1 MQILITGKTGEGKTT
16 LASEIQA
23 LLESL
28 GFGVEQKDPD
38 VGGLSAVHEARL
50 LELQKRQLTV
60 TVLTK
65 TADSSRGSPASCDPD
80 AVEEA
85 LMSKKGPSMLDF
97 LPKSLAEMCEDELT
111 RRVRQSYLV
120 QPRVEQR
127 RRLSY
132 VIKLSVE
139 LDRIEKESVFATA
152 FGMSGIEA
160 VMEGNW
166 EEVLWT
172 YEHFS
177 FAHEKKELQDRFCP
191 LWQPYRDIIKAA
203 YDTRPIQGVQKS
215 TH

>member
-1 MQILITGKTGEGKTT
+1 MQILITGVKREGKTT

-38 VGGLSAVHEARL
+38 VGAAGPAAHEARL
-50 LELQKRQLTV
+50 LELQRRGLTV
-60 TVLTK
+60 TVLTE
-65 TADSSRGSPASCDPD
+65 TVDSSQSPSASCDPVSKE
-80 AVEEA
+80 AVVP
-85 LMSKKGPSMLDF
+85 KKGPNLLDF
-97 LPKSLAEMCEDELT
+97 LPKSLAEMYEDELAK
-111 RRVRQSYLV
+111 RVRRSYLV
-120 QPRVEQR
+120 QTRVEQR

-132 VIKLSVE
+132 IIKLSVE

-152 FGMSGIEA
+152 FGISGIEA
-160 VMEGNW
+160 VMEGDW

-177 FAHEKKELQDRFCP
+177 FADEKKELQDRYCP
-191 LWQPYRDIIKAA
+191 LWQSFREIIKAA